1 MYQIQPYDLSQSFKF
16 IPEKKKYSL
25 LFYQGNSVDF
35 TSKREAYSFIGQL
48 SILFVEQLAICE
60 MVNNTINSFSF
71 HIRPNSKSNADKFNI
86 YHSNYQ
92 RILELIRDLKFYQTE
107 KIQLYQVVMKFDQL
121 INYIIENCKI
131 LNAKNKNCV
140 VPYLVII
147 EKSAKTL
154 WKIISEAENNYHK
167 KSLSLFIK

>member
-25 LFYQGNSVDF
+25 LFYQGNSVNF
-35 TSKREAYSFIGQL
+35 TSKREAFAFIGKL

-60 MVNNTINSFSF
+60 MVNNTINTFSF
-71 HIRPNSKSNADKFNI
+71 HIRPKSKAVTDKFNV

-92 RILELIRDLKFYQTE
+92 EILNLIKNLKFYQSQ
-107 KIQLYQVVMKFDQL
+107 KVQLYQVVMQFDRL
-121 INYIIENCKI
+121 IDMIIANCKI
-131 LNAKNKNCV
+131 LNEKNKNCV

-154 WKIISEAENNYHK
+154 RHIIENAGYHYK
-167 KSLSLFIK
+167 NSQLSLFLL